1 MGSSRRGPGAS
12 AERERDPRRRHEG
25 KGCCTSMSD
34 PKGPQQVSTRSTL
47 AKPSTADSHL
57 PARSSSPW
65 SRRFSSS
72 HNFTCSHL
80 PRPSSAR
87 RLSTLCKAS
96 KGADDGRRRRSGTLG
111 RPRCAH
117 LATPGRG
124 LGADLELKK
133 GKEIDGAAEFKRCMS
148 VIPMGMVDK
157 RADSNGSVSA
167 YRPEVLSC

>member
-1 MGSSRRGPGAS
+1 
-12 AERERDPRRRHEG
+12 
-25 KGCCTSMSD
+25 MSD

-57 PARSSSPW
+57 PARSSPPW
-65 SRRFSSS
+65 SRRFSSF

-87 RLSTLCKAS
+87 RLST
-96 KGADDGRRRRSGTLG
+96 RRRALEASGDARRGRSGTSG
-111 RPRCAH
+111 WVRCAH

-157 RADSNGSVSA
+157 RADSKLFIA
-167 YRPEVLSC
+167 CRLDVLPCGLKR